1 MCGVHLCGQIHYLC
15 EWISLQKT
23 NEAMIKSIHI
33 QNFRVIKELHY
44 ECAAGMNV
52 VVGVN
57 GAGKTTLL
65 SALVVL
71 LSWFRAR
78 MVNSNGRGLP
88 LTDNDITYGEDFC
101 LLEITLTDG
110 TEWKMYKQRSSNRD
124 SPKTKSE
131 YSSLTDEVN
140 NLLRDFESSGR
151 SISLPIIA
159 YYGIQRAV
167 DVPKN
172 LHAWK
177 NVSPLQIYSGKIDG
191 RTNFRGFFEW
201 FRTREDIENQ
211 ERLDSELS
219 YRDKQLEA
227 VRRAVHKALPQYG
240 ELKVHRGPQYFYMEK
255 SDGVKHRFEQ
265 FSDGEKCY
273 ITLFSDIA
281 RMLAIANPTLD
292 NPLDGEG
299 VVIIDEVDLH
309 LHPAWQMKVIG
320 ILRDL
325 FPNCQF
331 FISTHS
337 PIVTTNVDVSN
348 DDKLLV
354 ARNGEIAPT
363 SERIFGREVDRIL
376 LDLFAM
382 ETLRNDEVQECID
395 HIWSL
400 LQAGDFESEEFDESL
415 GALESLLPDDDPEFS
430 RINQQ
435 IALLNNQP
443 SL

>member
-1 MCGVHLCGQIHYLC
+1 
-15 EWISLQKT
+15 
-23 NEAMIKSIHI
+23 MITSIHI
-33 QNFRVIKELHY
+33 RNYRIIKELHY
-44 ECAAGMNV
+44 ECATGMNV

-78 MVNSNGRGLP
+78 MVNPNGRGLP
-88 LTDNDITYGEDFC
+88 LTDNDITYGEDYC
-101 LLEITLTDG
+101 LLEIALTDG

-131 YSSLTDEVN
+131 YSSLSDKVN
-140 NLLRDFESSGR
+140 NLLRDFENSGH

-167 DVPKN
+167 DVPMY
-172 LHAWK
+172 LHTWK
-177 NVSPLQIYSGKIDG
+177 NVSPLHIYSGKIDG
-191 RTNFRGFFEW
+191 RANFRGFFEW

-211 ERLDSELS
+211 ERLNSTLT

-227 VRRAVHKALPQYG
+227 VRHAVRQALPQYG

-325 FPNCQF
+325 FPHCQF

-354 ARNGEIAPT
+354 ARNGEIVPT

-382 ETLRNDEVQECID
+382 ETLRNDEVQGYID

-400 LQAGDFESEEFDESL
+400 LQEGDYESEEFDEYL
-415 GALESLLPDDDPEFS
+415 GLLKSHLPDDDPVFS
-430 RINQQ
+430 RINLQ

-443 SL
+443 PL